1 MLIFLVTN
9 LVVLPVAIA
18 FFFDDV
24 GTHWIIFN
32 VTCDTLFI
40 LDIFVNFRTGNS
52 FSSAFSDWA
61 NTNFW
66 QKYDWTVGDCLH
78 VIHILY

>member
-40 LDIFVNFRTGNS
+40 LDIFINFRTGLC
-52 FSSAFSDWA
+52 SA
-61 NTNFW
+61 TKKL
-66 QKYDWTVGDCLH
+66 QKQIGK
-78 VIHILY
+78 